1 MSLANVEYT
10 QTTDLDIKS
19 TTDSKLSNALL
30 ESIDLMSNNSVKT
43 SFAKTLTLEAKIVE
57 ITDEGRG
64 KYKVQ
69 YLDNILNVSSINDS
83 IKYNVGDNVY
93 ILVPEGNFDKDII
106 ILSSLATEVS
116 KSSTVEG
123 PLRIDI
129 GDSLY
134 GSLFDTNLCS
144 FREEANLINGNKSF
158 FAKAFAEYLK
168 DNRTFNLSCYIQ
180 TNIAANRRAAG
191 NYGLVLSI
199 PVVDV
204 NGFSS
209 DYRVVLDIN
218 NIMGDAYNFTAPAYQ
233 NLYFTIPEELLFD
246 ETNFTNLSLTAFIKD
261 FPTQHPKLPNGEY
274 DEENYPREDYIDV
287 WITKIGVFP
296 TKIVEKEEK
305 EGYYLKLRATE
316 GSLFW
321 DAGSTSKELYPDLY
335 LNGRSTLADPF
346 DCYWFK
352 ENYKV
357 SINSEEYNKYGGVGW
372 EILNDKVKVEDNLNG
387 QSGFRYNLSK
397 FKYPVSIDKV
407 RTDLRYKC
415 VLVREQDNLILTD
428 TIVLRNIVDPAEL
441 TLTTSRENGSTRY
454 TKGTDLVTLVIKYYD
469 SDISDDASMQYAFK
483 RFNKYNELINDE
495 GKENIFVVDGNA
507 NEQVEEDGK
516 IYLVTKVTLP
526 VKEIYDL
533 NTIYCTAYKTR
544 LTEEGDGIEEII
556 GTASIQITVE
566 ETPSYRVVLENTDK
580 VYKYDWDGDS
590 PMIANYDG
598 PSTSKISAITPIVAR
613 AYKDTGEEFEEDE
626 YNISTIVWQIPK
638 NSMITITDPDLL
650 NKIKKDSDPNSE
662 YYTIRGNY
670 PQYKSLPYSIV
681 NNFNKSKNNNTIKV
695 NIIMNNISING
706 LATIKFLKD
715 GESGTNGSKFSAVL
729 VHGTSSEGRAY
740 GELDD
745 EGKICKLQLI
755 CVQEGELNT
764 KWYLY
769 NSAKD
774 EYIDYE
780 EVIADS
786 DKIKEWL
793 WFDVKIYCDSD
804 ILTESGR
811 QFFTTWTI
819 FDQDNDFANTESP
832 VYMDENILYIKQE
845 NKEDPTQGLIKWKPN
860 VTYCATI
867 VSSSL
872 AVKNNDDAPTDGDN
886 QMFEKR
892 IRAYYPIEIT
902 FSQSSDIITKK
913 LIPRLDGGFSS
924 VLYNDNFENPEFDST
939 SNFVFEDRL
948 DELSSKYNVNQYFWE
963 VSESLMME
971 EIKDKILEKKIQP
984 KFRKFP
990 SNYNCQWVKVQ
1001 YGYNVDEQTIDGEI
1015 EKITKERNKAAALLS
1030 FYNELREN
1038 LPIIGEFQDKKSNI
1052 ENIVNSKDII
1062 LLKKNDIFNLLNELK
1077 LKIDSLCYENT
1088 GILSAFGIEKLEGY
1102 SEIISSRLLSAVEK
1116 IGGINVDFVRDIQPV
1131 FIHYGDPTKYF
1142 DTDGEIKGIKIQV
1155 TDSFFKENVKSK
1167 LKEKFIKSINI
1178 YNESVDNAY
1187 APYYYEIINE
1197 NSPYIAAS
1205 NIFAA
1210 VNEILMDYINDLRWG
1225 HITIQQ
1231 KDITIEEE
1239 TIEIKN
1245 PYYNI
1250 FYPIYTNIV
1259 RIVTPINEYENKLKS
1274 IKDINK
1280 MLNLIDEQLKLYYDF
1295 SVLSQI
1301 HLSEKVIEVLEVQLI
1316 NLINLKNNFIPNLIH
1331 IKPIV
1336 LLYQTSGAW
1345 LDWDGNKIKINDEG
1359 AYIAAPTFAAGLYEE
1374 GLFTGLT
1381 LGVQREPVD
1390 KQGVKTLEQRVGML
1404 GHYKG
1409 QQSLFV
1415 DAKTGEARFGL
1426 KSTGQIVIDPKSGSL
1441 KIYDSYYQA
1450 NNGAAGMCLNFGEA
1464 QKGTLNRTNPYIH
1477 FGDSRGKIYSGA
1489 HQTYGDDSVGFYLA
1503 HNGFSIGSGVHI
1515 ESNGNFIFGKKDSNN
1530 KYIEWTGSNFNIGPG
1545 VAVTASD
1552 LKARVG
1558 IKCGEPNKGFY
1569 NCEIDGR
1576 EGYIRIGLK
1585 SVSNTNIPDYSFTVD
1600 KYGNIIAKGT
1610 LNCEAGS
1617 WIGNWRVVDDT
1628 VSKDNNK
1635 GALFGYKI
1643 QSDSEKPSI
1652 KLLPTTSCI
1661 AFLNNYVHGSS
1672 GSPDYTFFG
1681 GSPVGDSASKK
1692 KCAQN
1697 FVCVYKNNSNYDYGN
1712 FRADKIIS
1720 EYGVLGHDCFI
1731 LGGHYLDGSGSSQ
1744 KVYKYKDGTVT
1755 DGYVVKDKTAIKIN
1769 KDGIYKSTESGT
1781 WALIVDFNN
1790 KRFAT

>member
-1 MSLANVEYT
+1 MSLASVEYVK
-10 QTTDLDIKS
+10 TTDLDIKS

-30 ESIDLMSNNSVKT
+30 ESIDLMSSNSVKT
-43 SFAKTLTLEAKIVE
+43 SSAKTLTLEAKIVE

-134 GSLFDTNLCS
+134 GSLSDTNLCS

-246 ETNFTNLSLTAFIKD
+246 EANFTNLSLTAFIKD

-321 DAGSTSKELYPDLY
+321 DAGSISKELYPDLY
-335 LNGRSTLADPF
+335 LNGRSTLVDPF

-454 TKGTDLVTLVIKYYD
+454 IKGTDLVTLVVKYYD

-516 IYLVTKVTLP
+516 TYLVTKVTLP

-566 ETPSYRVVLENTDK
+566 ETLSYKIVLENADK

-638 NSMITITDPDLL
+638 DSNSMITITDPDLL

-670 PQYKSLPYSIV
+670 PQYKSLSYSIA

-745 EGKICKLQLI
+745 EGKVCKLQLI
-755 CVQEGELNT
+755 CVQEGELNA

-793 WFDVKIYCDSD
+793 RFDVKIYCDSD

-819 FDQDNDFANTESP
+819 FDQDNNFANTESP

-872 AVKNNDDAPTDGDN
+872 AVKNNDDAPTDVDN

-902 FSQSSDIITKK
+902 FSQSSDIIAKK
-913 LIPRLDGGFSS
+913 LIPRLDGGFNS

-948 DELSSKYNVNQYFWE
+948 DELSSKYNVNQYFWD
-963 VSESLMME
+963 VSESLMIE
-971 EIKDKILEKKIQP
+971 ETDKILEKKIQP

-1030 FYNELREN
+1030 FYNELKEN

-1052 ENIVNSKDII
+1052 ENIVNSKDVI

-1088 GILSAFGIEKLEGY
+1088 GILSEFGIEKLEGY
-1102 SEIISSRLLSAVEK
+1102 SEIISSRLISAVEK
-1116 IGGINVDFVRDIQPV
+1116 IGGKNVDFVRDIQPV
-1131 FIHYGDPTKYF
+1131 FTHYGDPTKYF
-1142 DTDGEIKGIKIQV
+1142 DTDGEFKGIKIQV

-1178 YNESVDNAY
+1178 YNESVDNTY
-1187 APYYYEIINE
+1187 APYYYEIIDE

-1231 KDITIEEE
+1231 KNITIEEE

-1259 RIVTPINEYENKLKS
+1259 RIVTPVNEYENKLKS

-1301 HLSEKVIEVLEVQLI
+1301 YLSEKAIEVLEVQLI

-1331 IKPIV
+1331 IKPII

-1374 GLFTGLT
+1374 GLLTGLT

-1409 QQSLFV
+1409 QQSLFI

-1450 NNGAAGMCLNFGEA
+1450 NNGTAGMCLNFGEA
-1464 QKGTLNRTNPYIH
+1464 QKEPPYRTDPYIH
-1477 FGDSRGKIYSGA
+1477 FGNAQGKIYSGA
-1489 HQTYGDDSVGFYLA
+1489 HNVYDTEDGRDPIGFYLA

-1515 ESNGNFIFGKKDSNN
+1515 KPNGNFIFGKKDSDN
-1530 KYIEWTGSNFNIGPG
+1530 KYIEWTGSNFDIGSG
-1545 VAVTASD
+1545 VTVTASD

-1558 IKCGEPNKGFY
+1558 IKCGEPNKGYY
-1569 NCEIDGR
+1569 NCEIDGKS
-1576 EGYIRIGLK
+1576 GYIRIGLR

-1600 KYGNIIAKGT
+1600 QYGNITAKGK
-1610 LNCEAGS
+1610 LSCQPDS
-1617 WIGNWRVVDDT
+1617 WIGNWKVVDDYQST
-1628 VSKDNNK
+1628 TLVNQ
-1635 GALFGYKI
+1635 GALFGYQTNGTHK
-1643 QSDSEKPSI
+1643 QPSI
-1652 KLLPTTSCI
+1652 KLLPTTACI
-1661 AFLNNYVHGSS
+1661 AFFNNYQHNDQDQ
-1672 GSPDYTFFG
+1672 DYTFLG
-1681 GSPVGDSASKK
+1681 GSPLNNETTLK
-1692 KCAQN
+1692 KCKQN
-1697 FVCVYKNNSNYDYGN
+1697 FVCIYNNNKTYHYGKL
-1712 FRADKIIS
+1712 RADSIYS
-1720 EYGVLGHDCFI
+1720 EYGAL
-1731 LGGHYLDGSGSSQ
+1731 
-1744 KVYKYKDGTVT
+1744 T
-1755 DGYVVKDKTAIKIN
+1755 DNGLFLNCHN
-1769 KDGIYKSTESGT
+1769 KDGKKYAEGT
-1781 WALIVDFNN
+1781 VYINNDTQEGAVVITHAGIKKYTGGKWVWQLEFN
-1790 KRFAT
+1790 KT